1 MMITADEVVRSLRGT
16 MQLLNRRM
24 EGLEAFD
31 MSERGFWHS
40 FAAIVLTSPAFIVA
54 LALERQRVGLLGTG
68 VPLIETDWLTFV
80 VAFGH
85 VATFLALPLGMIV
98 VTRRLG
104 LQERY
109 VPFVVVTNWI
119 LVVALTVLSLP
130 AALLLLGWARPSHAV
145 LFTLAFG
152 VVIFRVQWFATKATL
167 GVSGSLA
174 GVIVLYGV
182 ALDLVIAG
190 AVDVLTD

>member
-1 MMITADEVVRSLRGT
+1 MLVTADEVVRSLRGT
-16 MQLLNRRM
+16 MRLLNRRM
-24 EGLEAFD
+24 DGLNAFD

-40 FAAIVLTSPAFIVA
+40 FAAIWLTLPAFIVA
-54 LALERQRVGLLGTG
+54 LALERQRLGRLGSGSPLLE
-68 VPLIETDWLTFV
+68 IDWLTFV

-85 VATFLALPLGMIV
+85 VATFLALPLGMIA

-104 LQERY
+104 LGERY

-119 LVVALTVLSLP
+119 LALALTALSLP

-152 VVIFRVQWFATKATL
+152 VVIFRLQWFATKATL

-174 GVIVLYGV
+174 AVIVLYGV
-182 ALDLVIAG
+182 ALDLAIAG

>member
-1 MMITADEVVRSLRGT
+1 MVTADEVVRSLHGT
-16 MQLLNRRM
+16 VQLLNRQI
-24 EGLEAFD
+24 EGLKAFD

-40 FAAIVLTSPAFIVA
+40 FAAILLTLPAFIVA

-68 VPLIETDWLTFV
+68 VALIETDWLTFV
-80 VAFGH
+80 VAVGH
-85 VATFLALPLGMIV
+85 VATFLALPLGMIA

-119 LVVALTVLSLP
+119 LVVALTVLSVP